1 MLTIDR
7 LRLQLPP
14 AFRDRA
20 GEIARLVGEELATV
34 SVGTDLQID
43 RLAVAPVE
51 VHSLAT
57 DRDVARA
64 IAQAVGQ
71 TLQGPP
77 FSPPY
82 FVGGKQATRA
92 GG

>member
-34 SVGTDLQID
+34 SVSADLHLD
-43 RLAVAPVE
+43 RLAVPPVE
-51 VHSLAT
+51 VSHQAT
-57 DRDVARA
+57 DREVART
-64 IAQAVGQ
+64 IAQSIHTGIRNE
-71 TLQGPP
+71 
-77 FSPPY
+77 
-82 FVGGKQATRA
+82 TR
-92 GG
+92 

>member
-34 SVGTDLQID
+34 SVGANLQID
-43 RLAVAPVE
+43 RLAVPPVE
-51 VHSLAT
+51 VPHQAT
-57 DRDVARA
+57 DREVARA
-64 IAQAVGQ
+64 VVQSIHTGIRNE
-71 TLQGPP
+71 
-77 FSPPY
+77 
-82 FVGGKQATRA
+82 TR
-92 GG
+92 

>member
-34 SVGTDLQID
+34 PITADLQLD
-43 RLAVAPVE
+43 RLAVPPVE
-51 VHSLAT
+51 VHPQAT
-57 DRDVARA
+57 DREVARA
-64 IAQAVGQ
+64 VAHSVHAGIRNE
-71 TLQGPP
+71 
-77 FSPPY
+77 
-82 FVGGKQATRA
+82 TR
-92 GG
+92 